1 MQIQKGYFYFI
12 KDDYYEK
19 VQDLELMQNK
29 EKGIKRPCFYCFR
42 DISLDYLYWLIPIRS
57 KVTKYKAIYD
67 RKVQK
72 QIENK
77 KFPKV
82 DTLVLGK
89 VNNENRVFLI
99 QNMFPVIEEFIS
111 DTYITN
117 NAPVRIGYELQK
129 EIEAKA
135 NKVLALVK
143 RGNRGLVFPN
153 IMKIKKIMIEEKRK
167 KNERITAQ
175 LIVDISLND

>member
-29 EKGIKRPCFYCFR
+29 EKVIKRPCFYCLR
-42 DISLDYLYWLIPIRS
+42 DISLDYLYWLIPISS